1 MPENAPENAPD
12 NSADDALGNAPD
24 NAKEGA
30 RWLRQANQDLDDANF
45 TLAGGRFNLACFL
58 GQQAAEKAIKGY
70 LYRRGAENVWGHS
83 LIDLCEDAKLF
94 DFFFDV
100 IKSEARQ
107 LDKYFEIT
115 RYPNYLPGGIP
126 SEAFDKI
133 DADRSIELAQQVVT
147 FVEERM
153 G

>member
-1 MPENAPENAPD
+1 MPAGMD
-12 NSADDALGNAPD
+12 GCYTMPD
-24 NAKEGA
+24 NATESA
-30 RWLRQANQDLDDANF
+30 RWLRQANQDLDDAGF
-45 TLAGGRFNLACFL
+45 TREGGRFNLACFL

-94 DFFFDV
+94 DLFFDV

-126 SEAFDKI
+126 SEAFDRI

-153 G
+153 E